1 MLMITMEIVSEAT
14 LKAPEPVGTNQEVRP
29 MQAGSKTEVEI
40 IIIPK
45 KNSLSTSLPSREEA
59 VIVNTSR
66 ARVIATGVIRLL
78 NWAT

>member
-1 MLMITMEIVSEAT
+1 MLMIAMEIVSEAT
-14 LKAPEPVGTNQEVRP
+14 RKAPEPVGINQEVRP

-40 IIIPK
+40 IMIPE

-66 ARVIATGVIRLL
+66 AKVIATGVIRLL